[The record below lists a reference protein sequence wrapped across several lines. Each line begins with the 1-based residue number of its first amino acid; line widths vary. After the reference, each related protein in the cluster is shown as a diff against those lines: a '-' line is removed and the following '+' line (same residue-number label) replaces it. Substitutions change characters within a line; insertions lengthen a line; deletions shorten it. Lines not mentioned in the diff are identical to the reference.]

1 MVGGVRSVAGGISRG
16 SKFLPDK
23 LSKGGTASLLIDE
36 EVSPDKKTSDVAG
49 LSDTADVAG
58 LSDTADVTG
67 LSDTADVTG
76 LSDTADVTGLSDTA
90 DMAGLSDTA
99 DMAGLSDTAEMAGL
113 SDTAEMAGLPSVIL
127 LTCFDSSSSSD
138 RLTGG
143 GVSAFLFEP
152 NNFETPD
159 EIPDQKPPDSFL
171 SVVSPDSVG
180 D

>member
-1 MVGGVRSVAGGISRG
+1 VGVGGVAGGISRG
-16 SKFLPDK
+16 SNFLPDK
-23 LSKGGTASLLIDE
+23 LSKGGIALLLIDE
-36 EVSPDKKTSDVAG
+36 EVPLGKKSSDVTR
-49 LSDTADVAG
+49 LSDTADVTG

-90 DMAGLSDTA
+90 DVTGLSDTA
-99 DMAGLSDTAEMAGL
+99 DTA
-113 SDTAEMAGLPSVIL
+113 DMAGLPSVIL
-127 LTCFDSSSSSD
+127 LTCFDSSKYAGCSD
-138 RLTGG
+138 SLTGG
-143 GVSAFLFEP
+143 GVSAFLFESFLFEL